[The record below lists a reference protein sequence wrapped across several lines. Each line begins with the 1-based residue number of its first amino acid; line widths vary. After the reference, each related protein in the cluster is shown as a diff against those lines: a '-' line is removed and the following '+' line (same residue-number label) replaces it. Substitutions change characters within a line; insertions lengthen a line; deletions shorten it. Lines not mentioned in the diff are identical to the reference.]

1 MAHVRPITLGGMV
14 TIETTRY
21 SAVVTAFVAY
31 YPNAVATLDRQPQTG
46 PVTQWCTNAS
56 LSRAIDFCLRD
67 GDIELLGFHDGP
79 RNMWASS
86 EVLGLVE
93 ELAAKRVLRFKISAP
108 RARSLFARLFG
119 RRSAA

>member
-1 MAHVRPITLGGMV
+1 MV

-21 SAVVTAFVAY
+21 SAVVSAFVAY
-31 YPNAVATLDRQPQTG
+31 YPNAVATLNKQPQTG

-56 LSRAIDFCLRD
+56 LSRAKDFCLRE

-93 ELAAKRVLRFKISAP
+93 ELAAKRVLRFKLSRRRGP
-108 RARSLFARLFG
+108 SLFARLFG
-119 RRSAA
+119 WRNAA